1 MKVGKVLA
9 RNDPDRVIELVLKA
23 LGYDPPDEKAPWEIS
38 AQTVF
43 ALRATADV
51 EPAEALV
58 GICHMELRS
67 DRVLYEKVSVY
78 SMLDTILF
86 PKVESWEDLTLE
98 TAPELADGD
107 SILLWSLP
115 VEKVKDLL
123 AAGAQ
128 LPKPLEEL
136 SFDQLR
142 SVLLTES
149 HVSCAANLI
158 AGYLR
163 SHGLVSE
170 NDNRPTFYRTIMDT
184 RFLEAGI
191 DVPQDPAPYLALFTD
206 YDRYHEL
213 LRWRGEAAKLI
224 LNLHRENNHNTDG

>member
-23 LGYDPPDEKAPWEIS
+23 LGYDPPDENAREIT
-38 AQTVF
+38 AQTVY

-78 SMLDTILF
+78 SLLDTILF
-86 PKVESWEDLTLE
+86 PKVDPWEDLTLE
-98 TAPELADGD
+98 TAPELVEGD

-115 VEKVKDLL
+115 VEEVKDLL

-149 HVSCAANLI
+149 HAGAAANLI

-163 SHGLVSE
+163 SHGLVLE
-170 NDNRPTFYRTIMDT
+170 NDNHPTFYRTIMDA
-184 RFLEAGI
+184 RFLEARI
-191 DVPQDPAPYLALFTD
+191 DIPQDPAPYLALFTN

-213 LRWRGEAAKLI
+213 LRWRGEAARLI
-224 LNLHRENNHNTDG
+224 LSINNHNIDG

>member
-1 MKVGKVLA
+1 LKIGKVLA

-23 LGYDPPDEKAPWEIS
+23 LGYDPPDENAREIT
-38 AQTVF
+38 AQTVY

-107 SILLWSLP
+107 NILLWSLP
-115 VEKVKDLL
+115 VEEVKDLL

-163 SHGLVSE
+163 SRGLVSE
-170 NDNRPTFYRTIMDT
+170 NGNHPTFYRTIMDA

-191 DVPQDPAPYLALFTD
+191 DIPQDPAPYLALFTD
-206 YDRYHEL
+206 YDRYREL
-213 LRWRGEAAKLI
+213 LRWRGEAARLI
-224 LNLHRENNHNTDG
+224 LSIRRENNHNTDG